1 MAQVDN
7 TDVENW
13 ADYIDRLTEF
23 VPPTVR
29 LRQRLASLQEEPSPS
44 GWSAGR
50 NRATEGGDSRSA
62 GDGRETPM
70 SGQPRDDRLPGR

>member
-1 MAQVDN
+1 MAQIDD

-29 LRQRLASLQEEPSPS
+29 LRQRLASLQEEPSAS

-50 NRATEGGDSRSA
+50 NRTTDGGGPRSA
-62 GDGRETPM
+62 GDGRETTM
-70 SGQPRDDRLPGR
+70 SGQPRDGSLPGR

>member
-1 MAQVDN
+1 MAQIDD

-13 ADYIDRLTEF
+13 ADYIDRLAEF

-29 LRQRLASLQEEPSPS
+29 LRRRLANLQEEPSAS

-50 NRATEGGDSRSA
+50 NRATDGGGTRSA
-62 GDGRETPM
+62 GDGRETTM
-70 SGQPRDDRLPGR
+70 SVQPRDGSLPGR